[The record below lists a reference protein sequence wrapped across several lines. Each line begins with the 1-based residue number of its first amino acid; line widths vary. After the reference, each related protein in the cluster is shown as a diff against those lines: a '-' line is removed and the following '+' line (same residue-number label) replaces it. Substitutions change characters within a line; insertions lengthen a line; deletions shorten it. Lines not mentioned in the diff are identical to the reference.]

1 MMSPAN
7 TSSNGGG
14 GWINYI
20 VLVILLVG
28 GGYGIYKS
36 IKNNKGYKAIVGVGL
51 FLILVGFRSL
61 SSSNLQNQ
69 ENSLNIF
76 QRQAILFF
84 GIALTAYGLW
94 LSYQKINKREVIK
107 KPDSD
112 KLSQL
117 ERLISIKEKGFIS
130 EEEFNKEKQKLLNDE
145 DSK

>member
-7 TSSNGGG
+7 TSNGGG
-14 GWINYI
+14 GWINLI

-36 IKNNKGYKAIVGVGL
+36 IKNKKSYKAFVGVGL
-51 FLILVGFRSL
+51 FLILLGFRSL

-76 QRQAILFF
+76 QRQSILFF

-94 LSYQKINKREVIK
+94 LSYQKINKKEVIK